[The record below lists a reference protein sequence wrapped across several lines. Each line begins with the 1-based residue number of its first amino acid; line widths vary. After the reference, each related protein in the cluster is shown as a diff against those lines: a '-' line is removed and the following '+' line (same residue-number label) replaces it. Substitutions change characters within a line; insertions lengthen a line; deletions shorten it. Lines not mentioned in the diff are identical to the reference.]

1 MCHYE
6 RRLLNFE
13 LAVKESST
21 ARQRISRSQ
30 HANDEASGIQWFEN
44 NLDKLGLDPGGSKG
58 GGGAGTG
65 GGAVLPEKETRA
77 AFSSRLLRSVLDQ
90 KFVPLSN
97 AERMAELRF
106 RGNAGRRGR
115 QEREHR
121 RIKTEVDQRHA
132 KAETD
137 AQRAGDD
144 HFNSMLQEGRERREV
159 AAMCWEKRHASH
171 FRELHDKKAFAELAV
186 SRQNA
191 FAAAFN
197 ERSSLTRERY
207 AESSSEREAAADML
221 RAKLQNS
228 RERKRRRVEVMCSE
242 VAHKLSDLA
251 VVVSE
256 ARAHQGGIPL
266 PPTTWIHLK
275 RWFCSSEPFF
285 SDDTAPVPSP
295 EPRDPVLETK
305 TFLEGRNLDRCEGFW
320 RPRWSTLAEVPDRT
334 SPLSEALSIARD
346 LVEASD
352 NGPREAPTYGRPGG
366 SGGNRELSV
375 RLVVL
380 GQRKEWHDICRELGR
395 WTLLYVC
402 NLDTALEC
410 AMEVGAEMAASDGKS
425 GKGRKG
431 SVTGRRDSASG
442 RQGSVAVR
450 KKSVVGREIDSAA
463 DAEKAANGEGLK
475 STKEAIAHKAFDA
488 EASEDDV
495 AAFKEAAAAYYALR
509 THPKKGAAPVPLA
522 VTVDLLVKH
531 LSCRA
536 PRGRGWILV
545 GFPKSLLESK
555 ILENLLSGYTDED
568 VAVELGRGRKAS
580 KHDAKAKKGSVA
592 PQPEEAPPPPTSGLD
607 AVLSLTRRRSHETP
621 QACHAI
627 DSSSGGGL
635 QGEADSSGV
644 DSSPPQAEAAG
655 GLGEHSGEEEDEDG
669 STSERPAQTAWWK
682 SFAGGHLTCDVSD
695 EANDQ
700 HLLETL
706 FLLVNAAQNRKVGA
720 REIGS
725 VTFSAEALHCRC
737 VRKASCDKHKLR
749 ILLSLCFRGK
759 ASQARLSRLP
769 DVLHFRVESLL
780 GRRTKQIW
788 WKVIQSWSFLV
799 GLNFP
804 TRLRSG
810 FQQQQQADMGSN
822 RNQAPHEQA

>member
-1 MCHYE
+1 MCQYE
-6 RRLLNFE
+6 RRLLNYE

-21 ARQRISRSQ
+21 ARQRISRSR

-65 GGAVLPEKETRA
+65 GGTVLPEKETRT
-77 AFSSRLLRSVLDQ
+77 AFSSRLLRTVLDQ

-97 AERMAELRF
+97 AETMAELRF

-144 HFNSMLQEGRERREV
+144 HFNSMLQEGRDRRKV
-159 AAMCWEKRHASH
+159 AAVCWEKRHVSH

-191 FAAAFN
+191 FEAAFN

-207 AESSSEREAAADML
+207 AESSSEREATADTL
-221 RAKLQNS
+221 RAKLQSN
-228 RERKRRRVEVMCSE
+228 RETKRRRVEVMCSE

-251 VVVSE
+251 VVASE

-266 PPTTWIHLK
+266 PPTTWMHLK
-275 RWFCSSEPFF
+275 SWFCSSEPFF
-285 SDDTAPVPSP
+285 SDDTAPVSSP
-295 EPRDPVLETK
+295 EPRNPILETK
-305 TFLEGRNLDRCEGFW
+305 TLLEGRNLDRCEGSW
-320 RPRWSTLAEVPDRT
+320 RPRWSTLAELPDRT

-366 SGGNRELSV
+366 RDGNGKLSV

-380 GQRKEWHDICRELGR
+380 GQRKEWHDIFRELGR

-431 SVTGRRDSASG
+431 SVAGRRDSASG
-442 RQGSVAVR
+442 RQGSVGVR
-450 KKSVVGREIDSAA
+450 KKSVVGREIESAA
-463 DAEKAANGEGLK
+463 DAEKAAAGEGPELA
-475 STKEAIAHKAFDA
+475 KEAIAHKAFDTD
-488 EASEDDV
+488 ASEDDV

-522 VTVDLLVKH
+522 VRVDLLVKH

-545 GFPKSLLESK
+545 GFPNSLLDSK
-555 ILENLLSGYTDED
+555 ILENALSGYTDED
-568 VAVELGRGRKAS
+568 VAAELGQGRKAS
-580 KHDAKAKKGSVA
+580 KHDTKTKKGSVA
-592 PQPEEAPPPPTSGLD
+592 RQPEETPPPPTSGLD
-607 AVLSLTRRRSHETP
+607 AVLSLTRRCSHETA
-621 QACHAI
+621 QERRTIA
-627 DSSSGGGL
+627 SSSGSGL
-635 QGEADSSGV
+635 QGEAYSPGV
-644 DSSPPQAEAAG
+644 ESAPPQAKAAG
-655 GLGEHSGEEEDEDG
+655 VLGERLGEEDEDDNET
-669 STSERPAQTAWWK
+669 TSDRLAQTAWWK
-682 SFAGGHLTCDVSD
+682 SFAGGHLTCNVSD

-700 HLLETL
+700 RLLETL
-706 FLLVNAAQNRKVGA
+706 FLLVNAAQNRKVGVRKIESA
-720 REIGS
+720 
-725 VTFSAEALHCRC
+725 TFSAEALYCRY
-737 VRKASCDKHKLR
+737 
-749 ILLSLCFRGK
+749 
-759 ASQARLSRLP
+759 
-769 DVLHFRVESLL
+769 VE
-780 GRRTKQIW
+780 
-788 WKVIQSWSFLV
+788 FLV
-799 GLNFP
+799 K
-804 TRLRSG
+804 
-810 FQQQQQADMGSN
+810 
-822 RNQAPHEQA
+822 HENYQLTNTH